1 MITESEIRNALNVH
15 TRVEAICAPFI
26 SSDGAAS
33 LAAALIIADAIK
45 ESSEKKENKDD

>member
-1 MITESEIRNALNVH
+1 MITETDIRKALNVH
-15 TRVEAICAPFI
+15 TNVLAYCSPFI

-45 ESSEKKENKDD
+45 EASEKEDKDD